1 MPGLILHPHQFQF
14 AYLGDEGS
22 DANDIWV
29 RKKRHVLETQYRL
42 QYIQHL

>member
-1 MPGLILHPHQFQF
+1 MPGLILHPHQFQ
-14 AYLGDEGS
+14 LGDEGS

-42 QYIQHL
+42 QYVQHL